1 MSECFLI
8 LIQPEHAPIVS
19 GNMAVDD
26 VDGMKSSVET
36 YRTCT
41 DKENTEP
48 LYAKITKK
56 KSARYNTYSTSQ
68 YMYRHLKSSQ
78 VARTIWTSLILK
90 QQDVCCSGL
99 FTLPV
104 RFFFPIPIFFSILER
119 NGYNTQ

>member
-8 LIQPEHAPIVS
+8 LVQPEHAPIVVS

-56 KSARYNTYSTSQ
+56 KSARYNTFSASQ
-68 YMYRHLKSSQ
+68 YMYSTFSISQYTYRHLKSFSQ
-78 VARTIWTSLILK
+78 E
-90 QQDVCCSGL
+90 QSGH
-99 FTLPV
+99 F
-104 RFFFPIPIFFSILER
+104 
-119 NGYNTQ
+119 